1 MAVEKIMGAGGD
13 TPVETIQEV
22 ELSVEE
28 IPIEPNVLQFEDGSA
43 LVGETEEELSVQPQD
58 LPYDANLADYIDE
71 AELAVISSDLVGNID
86 DDLSSRKEWEEGY
99 TKGLDLLGVKY
110 NEQTRPFKGA
120 SGVTHPLLSE
130 SATTFQASAYKEL
143 LPSDGPVRT
152 QVLGIRTPATEQQAD
167 RVKEYMNYLLMEK
180 MEDYTTDM
188 DQMLYYLPLSGS
200 TFKKIYFDEFL
211 QRPVSKF
218 VPAEDLVVPY
228 YASDLKDAGRITHVI
243 KMSENRT
250 I

>member
-1 MAVEKIMGAGGD
+1 MAVEKNN
-13 TPVETIQEV
+13 EV
-22 ELSVEE
+22 SEKVEE
-28 IPIEPNVLQFEDGSA
+28 IVDEVSPGVEEVDVSVEGEEQVEEPTSDDFN
-43 LVGETEEELSVQPQD
+43 
-58 LPYDANLADYIDE
+58 ANLAENMDE
-71 AELAVISSDLVGNID
+71 RTLKRLGMELIQEYRKDKE
-86 DDLSSRKEWEEGY
+86 SRKDWEEGY

-152 QVLGIRTPATEQQAD
+152 QVVGLRTPATEQQAD
-167 RVKEYMNYLLMEK
+167 RVKEYMNYLIMEK

-200 TFKKIYFDEFL
+200 TFKKVYFD
-211 QRPVSKF
+211 
-218 VPAEDLVVPY
+218 
-228 YASDLKDAGRITHVI
+228 
-243 KMSENRT
+243 
-250 I
+250 